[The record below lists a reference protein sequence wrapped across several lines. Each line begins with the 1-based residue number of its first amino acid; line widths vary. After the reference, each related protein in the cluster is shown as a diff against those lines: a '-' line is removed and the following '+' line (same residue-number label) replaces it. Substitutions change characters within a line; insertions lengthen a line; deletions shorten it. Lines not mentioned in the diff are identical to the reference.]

1 MILKMVFFIGRK
13 KEISKVAKI
22 RGKIIRKSLELY
34 FANKPVKVRYNKRG
48 RAIRKPYNIQD
59 FAKEFGVD
67 TNTIYR
73 WYKTGEI
80 TKWSKIR
87 LVMMGILPESMW

>member
-1 MILKMVFFIGRK
+1 MVSFIGQK
-13 KEISKVAKI
+13 KEISKIAKI

-34 FANKPVKVRYNKRG
+34 FSNKPIKVRYNKRG
-48 RAIRKPYNIQD
+48 RAIRKYYNIED
-59 FAKEFGVD
+59 FAKEFGVSSKA
-67 TNTIYR
+67 IYR

-87 LVMMGILPESMW
+87 LVTMGILPESMW

>member
-1 MILKMVFFIGRK
+1 MAFFIGRK
-13 KEISKVAKI
+13 KEISNVAKI

-34 FANKPVKVRYNKRG
+34 FSTKPIKIRYNKRG
-48 RAIRKPYNIQD
+48 RAIRKLYNMED
-59 FAKEFGVD
+59 FAKEFGVSRD
-67 TNTIYR
+67 AIYR
-73 WYKTGEI
+73 WCKTGEI

>member
-1 MILKMVFFIGRK
+1 MDFFIGQK

-34 FANKPVKVRYNKRG
+34 FSTKPIKVRYNKRG
-48 RAIRKPYNIQD
+48 KAIRKSYNIEN

-67 TNTIYR
+67 ENTIYR